1 MADKKISELTSG
13 SAVSTSVVPVS
24 DAAGTATTK
33 VTLAAIAALGGGP
46 PSAHASTHGAGGSD
60 EVTPAAIGAAE
71 ATHSHAAGDITS
83 GVLAA
88 ARLPSATTT
97 AAGAVVVGSGINVS
111 SGTISATAA
120 SVGAAATAHTHT
132 LAAITDAGTA
142 AAKSVPAAGNA
153 SSTEVV
159 LGSDTRL
166 SDARTPASH
175 SHGNLS
181 NAGAIGAAAD
191 QIVVTTTGGA
201 LTTVGTLTE
210 VQTYVSDLFTVNIAT
225 DDYLGNVITSIDGAF
240 SYTNGQVSSISTT
253 VSSLNSSVSSLQTA
267 DTYTPGY
274 DGVADA
280 DDWVSRVSAQGASVS
295 TATRAAVTRFCVA
308 VAAAGLRSK
317 IWRANVFAGNTIAAA
332 MVPIYR
338 GPSRSGTQ
346 YGGTIDTNNNFS
358 SASWTEAGGLVGNGS
373 TRYLTLGTFAELRT
387 DWATGHIGI
396 DYTGAD
402 APNRYLIGGFFN
414 EPITSPRGWYVIW
427 GGTTYGINGV
437 FGNPTK
443 SGLTQTAN
451 LKIVNRSSSTSLWF
465 YESGE
470 RILTETTT
478 ANTSTQQ
485 PLSQFCVMA
494 AGYTN
499 VSGGAATTSVN
510 GYAAAVGTCRG
521 YTIGDPLTQF
531 QAYAFGTAWL
541 RLQQELGR
549 A

>member
-46 PSAHASTHGAGGSD
+46 PSAHASAHGTGGSD
-60 EVTPAAIGAAE
+60 EVTPAAIGAAA

-120 SVGAAATAHTHT
+120 SVGAAETAHT
-132 LAAITDAGTA
+132 
-142 AAKSVPAAGNA
+142 
-153 SSTEVV
+153 
-159 LGSDTRL
+159 
-166 SDARTPASH
+166 
-175 SHGNLS
+175 HGNLS
-181 NAGAIGAAAD
+181 NAGAIGAAAG

-210 VQTYVSDLFTVNIAT
+210 VQTYVSDLFTTNIAT

-253 VSSLNSSVSSLQTA
+253 VSSLNSSVSALQTA
-267 DTYTPGY
+267 DTYIPGY

-280 DDWVSRVSAQGASVS
+280 NDWVSRVSAQGASVS

-387 DWATGHIGI
+387 DWATGHFGI

-402 APNRYLIGGFFN
+402 ATDRMLLGGFFN
-414 EPITSPRGWYVIW
+414 ESLTSPRGWYRIW

-443 SGLTQTAN
+443 SGFTQNAN

-470 RILTETTT
+470 RVSTETTT

>member
-1 MADKKISELTSG
+1 
-13 SAVSTSVVPVS
+13 
-24 DAAGTATTK
+24 
-33 VTLAAIAALGGGP
+33 
-46 PSAHASTHGAGGSD
+46 
-60 EVTPAAIGAAE
+60 
-71 ATHSHAAGDITS
+71 
-83 GVLAA
+83 
-88 ARLPSATTT
+88 
-97 AAGAVVVGSGINVS
+97 
-111 SGTISATAA
+111 
-120 SVGAAATAHTHT
+120 
-132 LAAITDAGTA
+132 
-142 AAKSVPAAGNA
+142 
-153 SSTEVV
+153 
-159 LGSDTRL
+159 
-166 SDARTPASH
+166 
-175 SHGNLS
+175 
-181 NAGAIGAAAD
+181 
-191 QIVVTTTGGA
+191 
-201 LTTVGTLTE
+201 
-210 VQTYVSDLFTVNIAT
+210 
-225 DDYLGNVITSIDGAF
+225 
-240 SYTNGQVSSISTT
+240 
-253 VSSLNSSVSSLQTA
+253 
-267 DTYTPGY
+267 
-274 DGVADA
+274 
-280 DDWVSRVSAQGASVS
+280 
-295 TATRAAVTRFCVA
+295 VA

-387 DWATGHIGI
+387 DWATGHFGI

-402 APNRYLIGGFFN
+402 ATDRMLLGGFFN
-414 EPITSPRGWYVIW
+414 ESLTSPRGWYRIW

-443 SGLTQTAN
+443 SGFTQNAN

-470 RILTETTT
+470 RVSTETTT

-499 VSGGAATTSVN
+499 VSGGSATTSVN
-510 GYAAAVGTCRG
+510 GYAPAVGTCRG